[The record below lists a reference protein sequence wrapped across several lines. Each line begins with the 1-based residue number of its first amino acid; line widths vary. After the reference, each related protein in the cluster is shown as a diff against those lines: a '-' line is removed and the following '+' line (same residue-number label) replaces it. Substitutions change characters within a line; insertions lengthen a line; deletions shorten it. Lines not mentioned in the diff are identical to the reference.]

1 MKINTWDSSYNQF
14 LVDVSLEYENDLWLE
29 THDKKAPLYKKARCY
44 GQVYIDCLES
54 TRPKIAGK
62 LKNTLLDPSV
72 RNNCPPDVHK
82 FVESMWGKST
92 FGGSNSTDAAS

>member
-62 LKNTLLDPSV
+62 LKNTLLLIKISIDLILKLKQMI
-72 RNNCPPDVHK
+72 C
-82 FVESMWGKST
+82 
-92 FGGSNSTDAAS
+92 